1 MTFSLN
7 VDSWI
12 ESVDYKMPAAAQR
25 DLVLIDIVK
34 YAQWLHDTCTDGTR
48 PDASIEEQREYCVVS
63 KLFDMPYTS
72 SLLFTYIYVIYK
84 DLWRTH
90 AAKLIDEKGF
100 SKVLQLDLAPGS
112 NKIPPGLLQDFI
124 IHKPYCYRNGQYPK
138 MPRHLFHEG
147 LGWYKV
153 S

>member
-63 KLFDMPYTS
+63 NLFDMPYTS
-72 SLLFTYIYVIYK
+72 SLLFTYIYVMYI
-84 DLWRTH
+84 RTC
-90 AAKLIDEKGF
+90 GGRM
-100 SKVLQLDLAPGS
+100 LQS
-112 NKIPPGLLQDFI
+112 WST
-124 IHKPYCYRNGQYPK
+124 R
-138 MPRHLFHEG
+138 
-147 LGWYKV
+147 KV
-153 S
+153 SRKSSSSIWHPEVIKFHQDCCRTSSSTSLTAIEMGSTRRCPGIFSTRGWVGTK